1 MALTKPPV
9 LPAWAETGDKVQP
22 TNAEIQAGWPLSNV
36 PPARQRWNWILNF
49 VANGIRYL
57 TRRGLPD
64 WANDETYEIG
74 DCTRGPDGLS
84 YKALTQNINKT
95 PADNPTDWELWAF
108 NASGLLG
115 VVDGFLNKNVAGAV
129 DVALT
134 AAEARNGI
142 INLSGA
148 ITANINVTVPATARR
163 WTFINNTTGAF
174 TLTVKTPL
182 GTGYLLPKGVPAAL
196 LCDATNVGLQN
207 KLGAGNLSKFDRL
220 LTAATALT
228 AEDVGSAI
236 LVGNTTNYTVTLP
249 PLADVPTGATI
260 YIQQTN
266 TGLKTIAGAGA
277 NTLGCGTSSG
287 LASINIQQGDSV
299 LLAKHDTG
307 GAPRWQIIGGSVVLR
322 YSFGDFVSSLAASG
336 YQKLPSGLIIQWGS
350 AAIGSNTTVTFPI
363 AFPTT
368 CLQVVVTDGTSAA
381 QGCGASA
388 LTATNFRADS
398 IKHDG
403 VYTVTTARYF
413 AIGY

>member
-84 YKALTQNINKT
+84 YKALTQNTNKT
-95 PADNPTDWELWAF
+95 PAANPTDWELWAF

-148 ITANINVTVPATARR
+148 ITANINVTVPTTARR

-182 GTGYLLPKGVPAAL
+182 GTGYALPQGVPAAL
-196 LCDATNVGLQN
+196 FCDGTNVDLQN
-207 KLGAGNLSKFDRL
+207 ELGATPAANDNSKKLSTTEWVWTNAQAVVASVIAAVA
-220 LTAATALT
+220 TAA
-228 AEDVGSAI
+228 GFSYSF
-236 LVGNTTNYTVTLP
+236 TTNGYFKFPTW
-249 PLADVPTGATI
+249 LAG
-260 YIQQTN
+260 
-266 TGLKTIAGAGA
+266 
-277 NTLGCGTSSG
+277 
-287 LASINIQQGDSV
+287 
-299 LLAKHDTG
+299 
-307 GAPRWQIIGGSVVLR
+307 
-322 YSFGDFVSSLAASG
+322 F
-336 YQKLPSGLIIQWGS
+336 IIQWGQV
-350 AAIGSNTTVTFPI
+350 AGANGATNVVTLPI
-363 AFPTT
+363 AFPNAIYGIYGNVGAASGADFTLRTLTLCSLGLSQIQFNASPATT
-368 CLQVVVTDGTSAA
+368 NLCVW
-381 QGCGASA
+381 
-388 LTATNFRADS
+388 
-398 IKHDG
+398 
-403 VYTVTTARYF
+403 F
-413 AIGY
+413 AVGR